1 MDFLSTI
8 STADK
13 TTMLNTLISDRETS
27 IFALS
32 WGVGIDPDDLAAD
45 YTAPVGSAN
54 PSETQLEAEL
64 AALATIKAELA
75 SL

>member
-8 STADK
+8 STAEK
-13 TTMLNTLISDRETS
+13 TSMLNTLISDRETS

-45 YTAPVGSAN
+45 YTAPVGTEN

-64 AALATIKAELA
+64 AAVAALKAKLA

>member
-13 TTMLNTLISDRETS
+13 TAMLNTLISDREKS
-27 IFALS
+27 IFAVS
-32 WGVGIDPDDLAAD
+32 WAVGIDPDDLAAD
-45 YTAPVGSAN
+45 YTAPVGTDN
-54 PSETQLEAEL
+54 PSETQLEVEL